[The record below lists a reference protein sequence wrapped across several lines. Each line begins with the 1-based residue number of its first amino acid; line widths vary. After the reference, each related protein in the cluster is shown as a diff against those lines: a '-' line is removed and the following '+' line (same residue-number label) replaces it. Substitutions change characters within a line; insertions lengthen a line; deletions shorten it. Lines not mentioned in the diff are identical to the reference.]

1 MEFKMLLAK
10 SISFYSLV
18 GYLAWLSLLLSYSS
32 VIMGENLLNKFKGLK
47 FCDWKFWFAK
57 FVMVLSEELFQPS
70 YSTGLSGL
78 GSIIVM
84 IGYCGIISGL

>member
-1 MEFKMLLAK
+1 MLLAK

-47 FCDWKFWFAK
+47 FCDWKF
-57 FVMVLSEELFQPS
+57 
-70 YSTGLSGL
+70 
-78 GSIIVM
+78 
-84 IGYCGIISGL
+84 